1 MTQHESELTRSLV
14 TPSAPAVRLGTAAV
28 PTPSGKLRRFA
39 LPNVEGIVAAIV
51 AAIRELRERA

>member
-14 TPSAPAVRLGTAAV
+14 ALRLPAGPIGTAAA
-28 PTPSGKLRRFA
+28 PTLSGKLRRFA